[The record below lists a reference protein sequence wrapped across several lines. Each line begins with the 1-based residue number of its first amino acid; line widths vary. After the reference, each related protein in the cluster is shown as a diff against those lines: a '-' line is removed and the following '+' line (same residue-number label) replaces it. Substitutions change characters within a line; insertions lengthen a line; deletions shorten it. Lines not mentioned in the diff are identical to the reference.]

1 MIKKIAHEYTVFRLG
16 NFKLVEAKLLKPN
29 MYKIV
34 PSLLAVLMLAV
45 ACQPSGPSAEELAT
59 TMVAETAAAIPTAVP
74 PTATSV
80 PTNTPLPSPTAT
92 PAPLAIKDD
101 FSSKSD
107 IWGKCDKCEWKDG
120 ALYFGPYPAKETQG
134 QDQLFYVICEAC
146 GTPEYYRIAADVI
159 PFEGFSGDRT
169 FGLLAGLTKSNF
181 LGAATITTH
190 QHVLYETF
198 DFNSQ
203 SWGGSPFK
211 LYPDAV
217 LYGSGAT
224 NRIEV
229 EVKPGSSSGSAV
241 IDVLVNGTKT
251 VSYEQGAE
259 PVQVGLYLGWHS
271 VGVKYDNFEFE
282 ELEP

>member
-1 MIKKIAHEYTVFRLG
+1 MLKLNLHKIALSLTV
-16 NFKLVEAKLLKPN
+16 
-29 MYKIV
+29 
-34 PSLLAVLMLAV
+34 VLFLST
-45 ACQPSGPSAEELAT
+45 ACQPGGPSTEQLAA
-59 TMVAETAAAIPTAVP
+59 TMVAETAAAVPTEAP
-74 PTATSV
+74 PTATTV

-92 PAPLAIKDD
+92 PAPLMIEDD

-107 IWGKCDKCEWKDG
+107 IWGECEVCEWKDG
-120 ALYFGPYPAKETQG
+120 ALYFGPYPPKESMG
-134 QDQLFYVICEAC
+134 QDQVFYVTCEAC
-146 GTPEYYRIAADVI
+146 GWPKYYRIAADVT
-159 PFEGFSGDRT
+159 PFEGYSGDRT
-169 FGLLAGLTKSNF
+169 FGLLAGLVGNDF

-198 DFNSQ
+198 DFNTQ

-217 LYGSGAT
+217 QYGSGAT

-229 EVKPGSSSGSAV
+229 EVKPGTSSGSAE
-241 IDVLVNGTKT
+241 INIFINGTKT
-251 VSYEQGAE
+251 ISYEQEAE
-259 PVQVGLYLGWHS
+259 QVKVGLYLGWHS